1 MSDPISHIRTM
12 IWTVLLVLFA
22 ANIGLGIFNV
32 SMLRDNR
39 HIAFISTG
47 ENCQALVANDA
58 ALERIEQAQANLPAL
73 NELKSFEE

>member
-32 SMLRDNR
+32 NMLRDNR

-47 ENCQALVANDA
+47 ENCQAIVANDA
-58 ALERIEQAQANLPAL
+58 AMERMEQAQAVLPAM
-73 NELKSFEE
+73 NELRTFEE